1 MSGQAIV
8 NISDKQ
14 WNVAMATTYSELVAG
29 LGGYSSI
36 PAGTGMLFDMGSD
49 QYIDVT
55 TVPMLFSLDIAFI
68 SGSLTVV
75 GLAQDA
81 PPGQL
86 LVSTQPA
93 RYFLEVNAG
102 ETDGIE
108 LGDPVNVAVTQ
119 EASPAQ
125 FFVTQLQALLPWIL
139 TGLVVVPQALKQLIK
154 PNSSG
159 KS

>member
-1 MSGQAIV
+1 MLGQAIV
-8 NISDKQ
+8 NIRDKQ
-14 WNVAMATTYSELVAG
+14 WNVSLATTHSELVAG
-29 LGGYSSI
+29 LGGISSI
-36 PAGTGMLFDMGSD
+36 PMGTGMLFDMGSD

-55 TVPMLFSLDIAFI
+55 TVPMLFSLDIAFV
-68 SGSLTVV
+68 SGSLNVV
-75 GLAQDA
+75 GLAQNV
-81 PPGQL
+81 PPSQR
-86 LVSTQPA
+86 LVSTQVA
-93 RYFLEVNAG
+93 RFFLEVNSG
-102 ETDGIE
+102 EMAGIE